1 MDALPLYR
9 QLAAHYQQAIER
21 GTLAPGSRM
30 PSLRALM
37 DRHDVSL
44 STALQSCRYLERDGY
59 LEARPRSGYFVRL
72 PGKPVCQPVAEPS
85 TRLADPARYVGIQ
98 ERVTSIIA
106 QGKQFPVRFNLAAAS
121 GSPELYP
128 TEALK
133 QAMIRSLRND
143 PSVLTSSAQPLGS
156 AVLRGVLAQR
166 ALSARI
172 ALSRDD
178 IIVTNGCIEA
188 LNLALRAVAQAGDVI
203 AVESP
208 TYYGLLQILEA
219 QGMKALEIPTSAQ
232 NGISVEA
239 LELAAQTYRNI
250 KAVVAV
256 PNFQN
261 PLGAVMPDDSKA
273 RLVAWCEANA
283 IPLIEDDTY
292 SLLGSTD
299 TPLSALKAWD
309 RTGNVIHCAS
319 LHKTLAPGMRLGW
332 ISAGRWHER
341 VAQLKHALSRAQEV
355 LPQLAVADFM
365 GSGAYER
372 YLRRLRLALRDQREQ
387 MIEAVATY
395 FPAGTRLTPPQG
407 GLILWAELPGGASAE
422 RLFERAMCE
431 GIAIAPGP
439 MFSNSDRFDACVRL
453 SCGLPYTRE
462 LNAAMRTLGR
472 LAADLD
478 G

>member
-1 MDALPLYR
+1 MDTLPLYR
-9 QLAAHYQQAIER
+9 QLAIHYRQAIDA

-37 DRHDVSL
+37 DRHAVSL
-44 STALQSCRYLERDGY
+44 STALQTCRHLERDGY
-59 LEARPRSGYFVRL
+59 LEARPRSGYFVRQ
-72 PGKPVCQPVAEPS
+72 PRRPACEPVSEPAV
-85 TRLADPARYVGIQ
+85 RLAEPARYVGIQ

-106 QGKQFPVRFNLAAAS
+106 QGKQYPVQFNLAAAS
-121 GSPELYP
+121 GACELYP
-128 TEALK
+128 AEALK
-133 QAMIRSLRND
+133 QATIRALRND
-143 PSVLTSSAQPLGS
+143 PSVLTSSAPPMGS
-156 AVLRGVLAQR
+156 AALRSVLAER
-166 ALSARI
+166 ALPSRI
-172 ALSRDD
+172 VLGRDD
-178 IIVTNGCIEA
+178 IIITNGCIEA

-219 QGMKALEIPTSAQ
+219 LGMKALEIPSSAQ
-232 NGISVEA
+232 SGISVEA
-239 LELAAQTYRNI
+239 LELAAQTYRDI
-250 KAVVAV
+250 KAVVVV

-261 PLGAVMPDDSKA
+261 PLGAVMPDESKA

-299 TPLSALKAWD
+299 TPLSAAKAWD

-341 VAQLKHALSRAQEV
+341 VAQLKHAQSRAQEV
-355 LPQLAVADFM
+355 LLQLAVADFM
-365 GSGAYER
+365 GSSAYER

-395 FPAGTRLTPPQG
+395 FPEGTRLTPPQG
-407 GLILWAELPGGASAE
+407 GLILWVELPGRASSE
-422 RLFERAMCE
+422 LLFERAMRE
-431 GIAIAPGP
+431 GIAIAPGQ
-439 MFSNSDRFDACVRL
+439 MFSNSDRFDSCIRL

-462 LNAAMRTLGR
+462 LNTAMRTLGS
-472 LAADLD
+472 LAAEC
-478 G
+478 